1 MQCHHQGAETLPPS
15 FVPACSTTATYR
27 LSTLWDAYPDS
38 GDVGAGGVGERPDH
52 NTAGPLDAQSPHLKP
67 FEAFYRRLWAQYVY
81 STRECMHVHTF
92 VYVCMHVCTC
102 VCDAYMC
109 SMHVCMHVHTCL
121 GTCVRARMWTDLRLT
136 LEILFTEVGLLVNPE
151 LAHTAGLT
159 SQLVQGLP
167 VSAFQSLEP
176 QVGHQ
181 VHLMFMCVVGM

>member
-1 MQCHHQGAETLPPS
+1 MHLVMVANAVPSPRCRDTASLLHTSLLNHCHLSAKHTVGCLS
-15 FVPACSTTATYR
+15 R
-27 LSTLWDAYPDS
+27 LWGCQSWR
-38 GDVGAGGVGERPDH
+38 GGERPDH

-67 FEAFYRRLWAQYVY
+67 FEAFYRCLWAQYVY
-81 STRECMHVHTF
+81 STRECMHIHTF
-92 VYVCMHVCTC
+92 VY
-102 VCDAYMC
+102 
-109 SMHVCMHVHTCL
+109 TCL
-121 GTCVRARMWTDLRLT
+121 GTYVRACMWTDLRLT

-167 VSAFQSLEP
+167 VSAFQSLES

>member
-1 MQCHHQGAETLPPS
+1 MLRGPSRVLMHLVMVANAAPSPRCRDTASLLRTSLLNHCHLSAKHTVGCLS
-15 FVPACSTTATYR
+15 R
-27 LSTLWDAYPDS
+27 LWGCRSWR
-38 GDVGAGGVGERPDH
+38 GGGRPDH

-109 SMHVCMHVHTCL
+109 SMRVCMHVHTCL
-121 GTCVRARMWTDLRLT
+121 GTCVHARMWTDLRLT

-167 VSAFQSLEP
+167 VSAF
-176 QVGHQ
+176 
-181 VHLMFMCVVGM
+181 